1 MAKKNRQMVAMM
13 RALGRKIAGLRWF
26 IVNGMR

>member
-1 MAKKNRQMVAMM
+1 MARKNRQMVAMM
-13 RALGRKIAGLRWF
+13 RALGRKIVELKWF